1 MGVGEP
7 TQQVTSGAM
16 SSSQSTPGDSPSPQV
31 APEGPPPQ
39 QTTPGDS
46 PSIQVGA
53 RRATLDI
60 GTQVI
65 GRVGNLALGVV
76 VTSVIARMLGG
87 SGFGEWSTIFAI
99 TQIAANFGELG
110 LTQVAVSRA
119 ASEPARQ
126 GEWLGALVS
135 LRVLLAVPT
144 TIVALVGVLLIV
156 PTQSAEIAGVLV
168 AATILIN
175 APMALSAVFQLRVRN
190 DITIAIMTLGSVLW
204 TGGAIAISLTS
215 KSIGALAAVFLAVAA
230 ITTCATI
237 VRARRLVSLRLA
249 SSRRLWPAVMRVGLG
264 VGAAGILVT
273 LYVKLD
279 QVLVFEFAGST
290 QAGLYGAAYRI
301 LDQIQFIPISV
312 MTTLFPL
319 IATAYPRDRARVRR
333 LLQSAGEYLTMGS
346 LPALAFTV
354 VAAAP
359 IVKLLFGAQF
369 AQAAPALPILMGAF
383 VSISFGYLAGNMVVI
398 LELQRKFLRYAAVGL
413 LVNASLNVA
422 LIPRYGFLAAAWIT
436 LLTEVLVMSLT
447 MRSVLAELAMTPR
460 LGRLVRTLAAAL
472 GMGLLT
478 WLAKSLGAPLLGLIA
493 VAVLTY
499 PTLLFLL
506 RALTPAELRA
516 ILRKEP
522 L

>member
-1 MGVGEP
+1 MAVGGP
-7 TQQVTSGAM
+7 SQRIAPDGA
-16 SSSQSTPGDSPSPQV
+16 PSEQP
-31 APEGPPPQ
+31 ATEG
-39 QTTPGDS
+39 S
-46 PSIQVGA
+46 PSIQLGA
-53 RRATLDI
+53 RRAALDI
-60 GTQVI
+60 GVQVV
-65 GRVGNLALGVV
+65 GRLGNLALGVV
-76 VTSVIARMLGG
+76 ATLVVARLLGS

-119 ASEPARQ
+119 AREPPRQ

-144 TIVALVGVLLIV
+144 TILALAGVLLIL
-156 PTQSAEIAGVLV
+156 PAQSAELAGVLI
-168 AATILIN
+168 AATILVN

-204 TGGAIAISLTS
+204 TAGAVAVSLTS

-237 VRARRLVSLRLA
+237 WRARSMVSLRL
-249 SSRRLWPAVMRVGLG
+249 SRTSRLWRDLMRVGLG

-279 QVLVFEFAGST
+279 QVLVFEFAGSR

-319 IATAYPRDRARVRR
+319 IATAYPRERERVRS

-359 IVKLLFGAQF
+359 IVRLLFGPQF

-398 LELQRKFLRYAAVGL
+398 LELQRKFFRYALVGL
-413 LVNASLNVA
+413 IVNASLNVA

-436 LLTEVLVMSLT
+436 LLTEVVVMSLT
-447 MRSVLAELAMTPR
+447 MRSVLGELAMTPR
-460 LGRLVRTLAAAL
+460 LGRLTRTLVAAL

-493 VAVLTY
+493 VAALTY
-499 PTLLFLL
+499 PALLFLL
-506 RALTPAELRA
+506 GALTLAQARA

>member
-1 MGVGEP
+1 MAVGEP
-7 TQQVTSGAM
+7 TRQIASEGL
-16 SSSQSTPGDSPSPQV
+16 SSRSEDPGG
-31 APEGPPPQ
+31 PE
-39 QTTPGDS
+39 
-46 PSIQVGA
+46 SIKVGA
-53 RRATLDI
+53 RRATVDI
-60 GTQVI
+60 GVQVV
-65 GRVGNLALGVV
+65 GRIGNLALGVV
-76 VTSVIARMLGG
+76 VTAVVVRTLGSG
-87 SGFGEWSTIFAI
+87 GFGEWSTIFAI

-110 LTQVAVSRA
+110 LTQVAVGHA
-119 ASEPARQ
+119 AREPPRQ
-126 GEWLGALVS
+126 GEWLGALLS

-144 TIVALVGVLLIV
+144 TILALVGVLLIL
-156 PTQSAEIAGVLV
+156 PTQSAELAGVLI
-168 AATILIN
+168 AATILVN

-190 DITIAIMTLGSVLW
+190 DITIAIMTVGSVLW
-204 TGGAIAISLTS
+204 TAGAIAIALTS

-230 ITTCATI
+230 ITTCLTI
-237 VRARRLVSLRLA
+237 LQARRLVSVSL
-249 SSRRLWPAVMRVGLG
+249 SSTRRLWPALMRVGLG

-279 QVLVFEFAGST
+279 QVLVFEFAGSR

-319 IATAYPRDRARVRR
+319 IATAYPRERERVRS

-346 LPALAFTV
+346 LPVLAFTA

-359 IVKLLFGAQF
+359 IVRLLFGAQF

-398 LELQRKFLRYAAVGL
+398 LELQRRFLRYAAAGL
-413 LVNASLNVA
+413 LVNASLNVV

-447 MRSVLAELAMTPR
+447 MRSVLGELAMRPR
-460 LGRLVRTLAAAL
+460 LGRLARTLAAAL
-472 GMGLLT
+472 AMGLLT
-478 WLAKSLGAPLLGLIA
+478 WLAKRLGVPLLGLVA
-493 VAVLTY
+493 VAALTY
-499 PTLLFLL
+499 SALLFSLG
-506 RALTPAELRA
+506 ALTFAEVRA

>member
-1 MGVGEP
+1 MAVGEP
-7 TQQVTSGAM
+7 TQQIAPDGP
-16 SSSQSTPGDSPSPQV
+16 SSQQPAT
-31 APEGPPPQ
+31 EG
-39 QTTPGDS
+39 S

-60 GTQVI
+60 GVQVV

-76 VTSVIARMLGG
+76 VTAVVVRTLG
-87 SGFGEWSTIFAI
+87 SSSFGEWSTIFAI

-110 LTQVAVSRA
+110 LPQVAVSRA
-119 ASEPARQ
+119 AREPPRQ
-126 GEWLGALVS
+126 GEWLAALLS

-144 TIVALVGVLLIV
+144 TILALVAVLLIL
-156 PTQSAEIAGVLV
+156 PTQSAQIAGVLI
-168 AATILIN
+168 AATILVN
-175 APMALSAVFQLRVRN
+175 TPMALSAVFQLRVRN

-204 TGGAIAISLTS
+204 TAGAIAVSLTS

-237 VRARRLVSLRLA
+237 VRARSLVSLRRA
-249 SSRRLWPAVMRVGLG
+249 SSRGLWRALMRVGLG
-264 VGAAGILVT
+264 VGAAGVLVT

-279 QVLVFEFAGST
+279 QVLVFEFAGSR

-319 IATAYPRDRARVRR
+319 IATAYPGDRERVRS

-346 LPALAFTV
+346 LPVLAFTV
-354 VAAAP
+354 VAAGP
-359 IVKLLFGAQF
+359 IVGLLFGAQF

-398 LELQRKFLRYAAVGL
+398 LELQRKFFRYAAVGL
-413 LVNASLNVA
+413 IVNASLNVA

-436 LLTEVLVMSLT
+436 LLTEVVVMSLT
-447 MRSVLAELAMTPR
+447 MRCVLAELAMTPR
-460 LGRLVRTLAAAL
+460 LGRLARTLVAAL
-472 GMGLLT
+472 AMGLLT
-478 WLAKSLGAPLLGLIA
+478 WLAKSLGVPLLGLIA
-493 VAVLTY
+493 VAAFAY
-499 PTLLFLL
+499 PAPLFLL

-516 ILRKEP
+516 ILRKKP

>member
-1 MGVGEP
+1 MAVGEP
-7 TQQVTSGAM
+7 TQQI
-16 SSSQSTPGDSPSPQV
+16 
-31 APEGPPPQ
+31 APEGPSSEQIAPEER
-39 QTTPGDS
+39 
-46 PSIQVGA
+46 PSEGIGA

-60 GTQVI
+60 VAQVL
-65 GRVGNLALGVV
+65 GRLGNLGLGVV
-76 VTSVIARMLGG
+76 VTVVVARMLGS

-119 ASEPARQ
+119 AREPHRQ

-144 TIVALVGVLLIV
+144 TILALIGVLLIV
-156 PTQSAEIAGVLV
+156 PGRSAELAGVLV
-168 AATILIN
+168 AATILVN

-204 TGGAIAISLTS
+204 TAGAIGVSLTS
-215 KSIGALAAVFLAVAA
+215 KSIGALAAAFLAVAA
-230 ITTCATI
+230 VTTGLTI
-237 VRARRLVSLRLA
+237 LRARRLVSLRLA
-249 SSRRLWPAVMRVGLG
+249 ASRALWPAVMRVGLG

-319 IATAYPRDRARVRR
+319 IATAYPRDRERVRG

-354 VAAAP
+354 VAAQP
-359 IVKLLFGAQF
+359 IMTLLFGEQF

-398 LELQRKFLRYAAVGL
+398 LELQRKFFRYAAVGL
-413 LVNASLNVA
+413 VINASLNVA

-447 MRSVLAELAMTPR
+447 MRTVLGELALTPR
-460 LGRLVRTLAAAL
+460 LGRLARTLVAAL

-478 WLAKSLGAPLLGLIA
+478 WLAKGLGAPLLGLAA
-493 VAVLTY
+493 VAALTY
-499 PTLLFLL
+499 PTLLF
-506 RALTPAELRA
+506 ALGALSPAEVRVV
-516 ILRKEP
+516 LRKEP

>member
-1 MGVGEP
+1 MAVSEP
-7 TQQVTSGAM
+7 TRQIA
-16 SSSQSTPGDSPSPQV
+16 PDEPSAGHSEQP
-31 APEGPPPQ
+31 ADEG
-39 QTTPGDS
+39 S
-46 PSIQVGA
+46 PSIHLGA

-60 GTQVI
+60 GVQVV
-65 GRVGNLALGVV
+65 GRIGNLALGVV
-76 VTSVIARMLGG
+76 VTLVVARLLGS

-119 ASEPARQ
+119 ARELPRQ
-126 GEWLGALVS
+126 GEWLGALIS
-135 LRVLLAVPT
+135 LRVALAVPT
-144 TIVALVGVLLIV
+144 TIVAAVGALLIV
-156 PTQSAEIAGVLV
+156 PGRSAEIAGVLI
-168 AATILIN
+168 AATILVN
-175 APMALSAVFQLRVRN
+175 APMALTAVFQLRVRN

-204 TGGAIAISLTS
+204 TAGAIGVSLTS

-230 ITTCATI
+230 ITTGATI
-237 VRARRLVSLRLA
+237 WRARGLLSVRLA
-249 SSRRLWPAVMRVGLG
+249 SSSRLWRDLMRVGLG

-279 QVLVFEFAGST
+279 QVLVFEFAGGRE
-290 QAGLYGAAYRI
+290 AGLYGAAYRI

-319 IATAYPRDRARVRR
+319 IATAYPRERERVRS

-359 IVKLLFGAQF
+359 IMRLLFGSQF

-398 LELQRKFLRYAAVGL
+398 LELQRRFFRYAAVGL
-413 LVNASLNVA
+413 VVNASLNVA

-436 LLTEVLVMSLT
+436 LLTEVVVMSLT
-447 MRSVLAELAMTPR
+447 MRSVLMELAMRPR
-460 LGRLVRTLAAAL
+460 LGRLARTLVAAS

-478 WLAKSLGAPLLGLIA
+478 WLARNLGAPLLGLIA
-493 VAVLTY
+493 VAALTY
-499 PTLLFLL
+499 PALLFSL

-516 ILRKEP
+516 ILRREP